1 MLISEISK
9 TRYYPG
15 WKPGMENR
23 EQSTEREG
31 FPRKRLLFIFIDGL
45 GIGSH
50 DPGRN
55 PLSRIQAKVL
65 KSFTGSSPLLP
76 QGGIVLANDPGMGIP
91 GLPQSATGQA
101 ALFTGINTAEAAG
114 RHLSGFP
121 NALLKN
127 IVGEY
132 SLMKSLKETG
142 REVAFANTY
151 TESYLEKIYPD
162 LFGGKRNNPS
172 PYPSYPGPGKKSV
185 TTIMNETAGLR
196 FRTELDLV
204 EKNGLHMD
212 FSNRFLRDRGF
223 DIPLRTPLEAADI
236 LTSLAGNFDFCLY
249 EFFFTDLIGHRGN
262 IEEAVTLLEEL
273 DSFLFH
279 AVSLMNFEESSL
291 IVTSDHGN
299 IEDMSTRQHTNNM
312 VPLFLWGKISEKFRG
327 NSDPVPIEEITPAI
341 LRFLS

>member
-1 MLISEISK
+1 MAS
-9 TRYYPG
+9 
-15 WKPGMENR
+15 R
-23 EQSTEREG
+23 EQETEREA

-45 GIGSH
+45 GIGVH
-50 DPGRN
+50 DPGQN
-55 PLSRIQAKVL
+55 PLARIEATVL
-65 KSFTGSSPLLP
+65 KSFTGFPPILP
-76 QGGIVLANDPGMGIP
+76 RGGIALANDPGMGVP
-91 GLPQSATGQA
+91 GIPQSATGQA
-101 ALFTGINTAEAAG
+101 ALFTGINTAEAVG

-162 LFGGKRNNPS
+162 LNDRKRNNLSPS
-172 PYPSYPGPGKKSV
+172 PSYSGPGKKSV
-185 TTIMNETAGLR
+185 TTIMNEAAGLR

-204 EKNGLHMD
+204 EENGLHMD
-212 FSNRFLRDRGF
+212 FSNRFLRDRGL
-223 DIPLRTPLEAADI
+223 DIPLRTPLAAAEI
-236 LTSLAGNFDFCLY
+236 LTTFARNFDFCLY
-249 EFFFTDLIGHRGN
+249 EFFFTDLIGHRGD

-279 AVSLMNFEESSL
+279 VVSLMNFEESSL

-312 VPLFLWGKISEKFRG
+312 VPLLLWGKIIEEFRM
-327 NSDPVPIEEITPAI
+327 NSGPTPIEKIAPEI
-341 LRFLS
+341 LRFLSSQEKGIYQG